1 VPHLQSSFW
10 AGGYQDRDTTPA
22 ITDQRRVYADGMIT
36 FNTSTGEFRQV
47 AAPFTPVQ
55 NGALVYVPVG
65 EGVLVYMGGETP
77 SVADGVNATMAPV
90 SYQLVC
96 VSGG

>member
-1 VPHLQSSFW
+1 MAVSFEQCAPFAEFVLGW
-10 AGGYQDRDTTPA
+10 GLSGSGYHA
-22 ITDQRRVYADGMIT
+22 
-36 FNTSTGEFRQV
+36 STGEFRQV

-90 SYQLVC
+90 SLIWGFVFRC
-96 VSGG
+96 